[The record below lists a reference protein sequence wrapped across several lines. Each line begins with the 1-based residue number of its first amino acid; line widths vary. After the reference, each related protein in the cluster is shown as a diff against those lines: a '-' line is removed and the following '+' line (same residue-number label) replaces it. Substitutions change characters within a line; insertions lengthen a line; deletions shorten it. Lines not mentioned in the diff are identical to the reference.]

1 MNAREQQLLRRLE
14 SYLQLEIG
22 VQSNLLACL
31 DVQATALTTGTAD
44 EILAATESLGLE
56 FRTMDARS
64 KERSDILRSLG
75 QHFGVEAGT
84 LTLSSIVERLGEA
97 AQGIAQQRIQLRELA
112 GQVVRKSR
120 RTSALARAHG
130 QILGSALEQT
140 LQQNLPDSGGAR
152 LEEGGAL
159 VNAEA

>member
-1 MNAREQQLLRRLE
+1 MSAREQQLLRRLE

-31 DVQATALTTGTAD
+31 DIQVTALKTGTAD
-44 EILAATESLGLE
+44 EILEATEALGLE
-56 FRTMDARS
+56 FRTMDARA
-64 KERSDILRSLG
+64 KERGDILRSLA
-75 QHFGVEAGT
+75 QHFGVEPET
-84 LTLSSIVERLGEA
+84 LTLSSIVERFGEA
-97 AQGIAQQRIQLRELA
+97 ARGVAQQRLQLRELA
-112 GQVVRKSR
+112 GQVVRRSR

-130 QILGSALEQT
+130 QVLGAALEQT